1 MSFWSNF
8 EIGDFDFS
16 VMKLMIIGLNIL
28 ILQGNFIMNDGVMHQ
43 YIQLELVYLL
53 IKIKF
58 IFKDIG
64 YDHDPYTNCP
74 NTETTQMCE
83 IGKFSRW
90 EHLYDQNSLEDTQ
103 KFMDLPLIYMIMKKP

>member
-1 MSFWSNF
+1 MKTLWPETIKYLNQGDNYKYINPKGSFQWLLEDLQNPKKQNLLEVIQLVIFWSNF

-58 IFKDIG
+58 IF
-64 YDHDPYTNCP
+64 
-74 NTETTQMCE
+74 
-83 IGKFSRW
+83 
-90 EHLYDQNSLEDTQ
+90 
-103 KFMDLPLIYMIMKKP
+103 